1 MQKAKSSIFYAIIL
15 LVVASLGLGGF
26 AITRM
31 LEPSGKHINV
41 ITQAEIEARYGIR
54 FTQIAMTADGG
65 LVDIRYVVVDSENA
79 MATMMDGTNNP
90 VLIASNGLKV
100 STETTMTHKIEHEVG
115 RTYWML
121 YYNTKN
127 ALHPGSVVDLQIG
140 DLLIENVKVQ

>member
-1 MQKAKSSIFYAIIL
+1 MIKAKSSIFYAIIL
-15 LVVASLGLGGF
+15 LVVASLGLAGF

-31 LEPSGKHINV
+31 LQPSGKHINE
-41 ITQAEIEARYGIR
+41 ITQAEIESRYGIR

-79 MATMMDGTNNP
+79 MASMMDGTNNP

-127 ALHPGSVVDLQIG
+127 ALRPGSVIDLQIG

>member
-1 MQKAKSSIFYAIIL
+1 MKKAKSSILYAIVL
-15 LVVASLGLGGF
+15 LFVASLGLGGF
-26 AITRM
+26 ALFRV
-31 LEPSGKHINV
+31 LQPSGNYINE
-41 ITQAEIEARYGIR
+41 IPQAEVESRYGIH
-54 FTQIAMTADGG
+54 FTQVAMTADGG
-65 LVDIRYVVVDSENA
+65 LVDIRYTVISNETA

-127 ALHPGSVVDLQIG
+127 ALRPGSVIDVQIG

>member
-1 MQKAKSSIFYAIIL
+1 
-15 LVVASLGLGGF
+15 
-26 AITRM
+26 
-31 LEPSGKHINV
+31 V
-41 ITQAEIEARYGIR
+41 ISNET
-54 FTQIAMTADGG
+54 
-65 LVDIRYVVVDSENA
+65 A

-127 ALHPGSVVDLQIG
+127 ALRPGSVIDVQIG